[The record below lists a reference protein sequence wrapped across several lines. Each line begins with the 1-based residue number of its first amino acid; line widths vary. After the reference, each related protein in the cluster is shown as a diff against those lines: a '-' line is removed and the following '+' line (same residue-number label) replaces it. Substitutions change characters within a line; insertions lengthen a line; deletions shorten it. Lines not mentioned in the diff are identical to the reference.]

1 MSKIKEKKLNSI
13 KSEMKEIKEF
23 IVSKNDME
31 NFEQNKTDYLNNKGE
46 DTLILTKIVDK
57 EDKFDNN
64 GYLGEIKKEL
74 IELKGAIEINKNIL
88 NEILLKIK

>member
-1 MSKIKEKKLNSI
+1 
-13 KSEMKEIKEF
+13 MKEIKEF

-31 NFEQNKTDYLNNKGE
+31 NFEQNKTDYLNNNGE